1 MSDLAHPSRAERS
14 RRSDVL
20 ALVGVF
26 VAMQLLAAL
35 IWTVVMGLRPAPST
49 PGGETSVRGV
59 VMEALAEH
67 LTPATAA
74 VLVEW
79 PKPVKSTPP
88 PVEKPVRRP
97 SPAPVRPAAASWEPP
112 AYSEPP
118 AAYVPPPAPRAYAPA
133 PRAYVPPPPAYVPP
147 PTPRAAPGWSEVA
160 PPQGEH

>member
-1 MSDLAHPSRAERS
+1 MSDLAHPSRPERS

-20 ALVGVF
+20 GLIGVF
-26 VAMQLLAAL
+26 LAMQFLAAL

-49 PGGETSVRGV
+49 RSGETSVRGV

-74 VLVEW
+74 VLVER

-88 PVEKPVRRP
+88 PVAKPDRRS
-97 SPAPVRPAAASWEPP
+97 SPAPARPAVTAWEPP
-112 AYSEPP
+112 AWSEPA

-147 PTPRAAPGWSEVA
+147 PAPRAAPGWSDVA